1 MSTPNTSDVSLL
13 LDDVGWHQK
22 RARRSTA
29 WGWLL
34 LVVGLPLMVRLVI
47 AGLAVRADPN
57 APDPWGPIDS
67 LLIVGGIVCWSAA
80 LVLFRTTAVHRR
92 ATAALCYWQIFG
104 ADGRR
109 LPVGML
115 RRRVAS
121 MPRLRSWLDRRHA
134 FVVTPH
140 SLPDAERR
148 AQLFQA
154 ARSRTG
160 TRQERAD
167 RFGEPIAI
175 DFERVRMLRQGVAAL
190 ICIALACVGA
200 ASVIGYVVDR
210 TASIPYQVSRNVLMA
225 APLLIPFV
233 GIGLSR
239 SSTGFRPL
247 AHRIL
252 PELRR
257 RDGGADRN
265 LALALL
271 AKPRLYDVWAE
282 MHPLVA

>member
-1 MSTPNTSDVSLL
+1 
-13 LDDVGWHQK
+13 
-22 RARRSTA
+22 
-29 WGWLL
+29 
-34 LVVGLPLMVRLVI
+34 
-47 AGLAVRADPN
+47 
-57 APDPWGPIDS
+57 
-67 LLIVGGIVCWSAA
+67 
-80 LVLFRTTAVHRR
+80 
-92 ATAALCYWQIFG
+92 
-104 ADGRR
+104 
-109 LPVGML
+109 
-115 RRRVAS
+115 
-121 MPRLRSWLDRRHA
+121 
-134 FVVTPH
+134 
-140 SLPDAERR
+140 
-148 AQLFQA
+148 
-154 ARSRTG
+154 
-160 TRQERAD
+160 
-167 RFGEPIAI
+167 
-175 DFERVRMLRQGVAAL
+175 MLRQGVAAL